1 MGTEADSDPAAAP
14 ANTDPTE
21 PTLTDNTA
29 TLPPFRRCDRPDGT
43 TRALKVG
50 GDCVGM
56 GTVFE
61 VTERLV
67 GKHNM
72 NNVLISEI
80 ENDLRQLTL
89 DRNRPKT
96 RGDRRRYRTKDGTPV
111 LRRPLRLRVP
121 IASPTLSWAS
131 VSAATTHGLRY
142 STPSYSTWR
151 HRSLQRSSLSTSVAS

>member
-1 MGTEADSDPAAAP
+1 MGTEADSDPTAVP

-21 PTLTDNTA
+21 PTLTDSTA
-29 TLPPFRRCDRPDGT
+29 TLPPFCRCDRPDGT

-89 DRNRPKT
+89 ERHRPVRDAIADAVERKT
-96 RGDRRRYRTKDGTPV
+96 NTV
-111 LRRPLRLRVP
+111 LRGPLRLRVP
-121 IASPTLSWAS
+121 LPALLRTGQAS
-131 VSAATTHGLRY
+131 RE
-142 STPSYSTWR
+142 
-151 HRSLQRSSLSTSVAS
+151 